1 MKKFLILIFFL
12 LTHCGFQPLYS
23 NKNYEELTFKKIE
36 LIGKKEINRRIISAV
51 SINENTQ
58 NYKYDKVVLKNS
70 IEITETSKNTKGQV
84 DSFKMMLRL
93 HFIIEN
99 NGNILRDKNFYKE
112 FSYNNLDN
120 KFDLSEYEL
129 NLEEDLTDKI
139 IEDLILFLRN

>member
-51 SINENTQ
+51 SINENKQ

-99 NGNILRDKNFYKE
+99 NGHILRDKNFYKE